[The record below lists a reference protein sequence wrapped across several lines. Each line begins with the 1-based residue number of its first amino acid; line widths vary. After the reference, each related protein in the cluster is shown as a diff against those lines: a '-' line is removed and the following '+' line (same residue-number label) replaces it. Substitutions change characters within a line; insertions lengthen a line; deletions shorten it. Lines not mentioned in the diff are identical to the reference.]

1 VYNSSLAQLAS
12 AAGSSDVGSTLS
24 MNVKVS
30 PGQKYYVV
38 VSGADGTAWATGAY
52 AVSLYFGSGSPPPL
66 PLPNTVAVDGY
77 PIVSGGGSPI
87 RPATGEHGDPAGGDI
102 LVPNERSVVV
112 STANSA
118 TPVFSS
124 TNGNSRNVLASVPFA
139 VAVSPVPV
147 GQVANSLG
155 F

>member
-1 VYNSSLAQLAS
+1 PLINPITLLGQLTTLSISAPSEADYFTFTAPAATTGTLTLTVQSSGLSLLRPAVSVYNSSLAQLAS

-87 RPATGEHGDPAGGDI
+87 RPATGEHGDPAG
-102 LVPNERSVVV
+102 
-112 STANSA
+112 
-118 TPVFSS
+118 
-124 TNGNSRNVLASVPFA
+124 
-139 VAVSPVPV
+139 
-147 GQVANSLG
+147 
-155 F
+155 